1 MRQKDSGARTVVEDL
16 RERITAGLYLGRW
29 KPGDRLPSI
38 RDIADDEGVDRKTAA
53 AAYRRLQQEGI
64 VQVRARS
71 GVFAAA
77 PPLPAPGPLDQLY
90 RQWLSNTYRG
100 ATALGLDTK
109 VVLRLIAAVAEV
121 EQLPVPVVEH
131 SAELAGAIAAEL
143 RERLRLR
150 AVPVAP
156 ADLAA
161 EHPQLLN
168 APLVVTTPFLRVAV
182 ASAVNGIPVVDAT
195 LSSEILRE
203 LKARG
208 RGRPI
213 VVFVPSATLESR
225 VALSLR
231 HCGVDDCT
239 VLRVPDPNEGE
250 SLAALVPAG
259 ALAILWPGTPEW
271 VLRRL
276 SGKDVLKPG
285 RVLSEETLDRVQTA
299 LLNAAVRRARGQN
312 AVAAAETPLTVV
324 G

>member
-1 MRQKDSGARTVVEDL
+1 MRQQDSGARAVVDDL
-16 RERITAGLYLGRW
+16 RERITAGLYLGHW

-38 RDIADDEGVDRKTAA
+38 RDIADEEGVDRKTAA

-64 VQVRARS
+64 VHVRARS
-71 GVFAAA
+71 GVCAAA

-109 VVLRLIAAVAEV
+109 VVLRLIAAVADA

-131 SAELAGAIAAEL
+131 SAELAGAIAGEL
-143 RERLRLR
+143 RDRLRLR

-156 ADLAA
+156 ADLVPD
-161 EHPQLLN
+161 HPQLLN

-182 ASAVNGIPVVDAT
+182 ASAVNGVPVVDAT

-203 LKARG
+203 LKVRG

-213 VVFVPSATLESR
+213 LVFVPSASLESR

-239 VLRVPDPNEGE
+239 VLRVPEPSESE
-250 SLAALVPAG
+250 SLAVLVPTGALVT
-259 ALAILWPGTPEW
+259 LWPGTPDW

-276 SGKDVLKPG
+276 AGMDVLRPA
-285 RVLSEETLDRVQTA
+285 RVLSEETLDRVQVA
-299 LLNAAVRRARGQN
+299 LLNAAVRRARGQQ
-312 AVAAAETPLTVV
+312 VAIGVDTPLTVV